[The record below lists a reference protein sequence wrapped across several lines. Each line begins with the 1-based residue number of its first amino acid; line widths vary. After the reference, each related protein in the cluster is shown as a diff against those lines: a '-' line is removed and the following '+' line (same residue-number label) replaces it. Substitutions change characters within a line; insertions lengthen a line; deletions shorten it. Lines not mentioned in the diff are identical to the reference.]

1 MNINPLHSTGIRNQI
16 QSSSYSYNKL
26 TKESFKDIINNV
38 FNNYN
43 NQKKQNNYFTIFT
56 DILGYTAFDISFIKS
71 APKTDISRIK
81 RGKYHFVVSIGS
93 KQSLIKAYYN
103 PRTLSFDVKKGTIFL
118 FNFNSF
124 SKDIFDRIKQYE

>member
-16 QSSSYSYNKL
+16 QSNSYNYSKL
-26 TKESFKDIINNV
+26 TKEAFKDIINNV

-56 DILGYTAFDISFIKS
+56 DILGYTVFDISFIKN
-71 APKTDISRIK
+71 APKIDASRIEQ
-81 RGKYHFVVSIGS
+81 GKYHFVVSIGS

-103 PRTLSFDVKKGTIFL
+103 IRTNSFDMKKGTVLL
-118 FNFNSF
+118 FTFNSF
-124 SKDIFDRIKQYE
+124 DKSIFDKIKQC